1 MACPNCNRLER
12 LLYAQISANSAALTS
27 AGLQSLGVNAGL
39 SNAAGE
45 LIGPMAAEE
54 TIKAGRAVGRGAKR
68 KVSAYNRKYKAA
80 FKKVAPRYK
89 LKNGKWSA
97 GGFKKAVKE
106 AHRIAGG
113 KKR

>member
-1 MACPNCNRLER
+1 MNPSLAMSIGNEVGER
-12 LLYAQISANSAALTS
+12 VETVAAAT
-27 AGLQSLGVNAGL
+27 A
-39 SNAAGE
+39 
-45 LIGPMAAEE
+45 
-54 TIKAGRAVGRGAKR
+54 TKTRR

-97 GGFKKAVKE
+97 GGFKRAVKE

>member
-1 MACPNCNRLER
+1 LCATCNILRQLLIDRGMSPSLAMSIGNEVGER
-12 LLYAQISANSAALTS
+12 
-27 AGLQSLGVNAGL
+27 V
-39 SNAAGE
+39 
-45 LIGPMAAEE
+45 EE
-54 TIKAGRAVGRGAKR
+54 VAPIVATKAKR

-89 LKNGKWSA
+89 LKSGKWKA
-97 GGFKKAVKE
+97 GGFKRAVKE

>member
-1 MACPNCNRLER
+1 LCATCNILRQLLIDRGMNPSLAMSIGNEVGER
-12 LLYAQISANSAALTS
+12 
-27 AGLQSLGVNAGL
+27 V
-39 SNAAGE
+39 
-45 LIGPMAAEE
+45 E
-54 TIKAGRAVGRGAKR
+54 TVATATATKTRR

-97 GGFKKAVKE
+97 GGFKRAVKE